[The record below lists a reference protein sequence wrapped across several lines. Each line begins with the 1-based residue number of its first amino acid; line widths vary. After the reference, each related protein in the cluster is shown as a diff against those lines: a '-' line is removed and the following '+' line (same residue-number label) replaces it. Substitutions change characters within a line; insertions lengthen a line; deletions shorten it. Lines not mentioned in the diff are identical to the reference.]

1 VKDRDPARKATSPE
15 LRGFRVKE
23 SRGTVVSDSLPF
35 RPTDQLT
42 SRLSPSRLAL
52 DSKESLRVACPEAG
66 TADLSSPLWRITRS
80 SPASPLTHRR
90 AMSDGKVSSGPLMA
104 KNFHQTRVQ
113 QNDLV
118 VFANLA
124 GIWRV
129 VAPVNGSKADI
140 RRIGGFDTRIVTAP
154 VEILTVVRRAGSP
167 GYSY

>member
-1 VKDRDPARKATSPE
+1 
-15 LRGFRVKE
+15 
-23 SRGTVVSDSLPF
+23 
-35 RPTDQLT
+35 
-42 SRLSPSRLAL
+42 
-52 DSKESLRVACPEAG
+52 
-66 TADLSSPLWRITRS
+66 
-80 SPASPLTHRR
+80 
-90 AMSDGKVSSGPLMA
+90 MSDGKVSSGPLMA

-129 VAPVNGSKADI
+129 VATVNGSKADI